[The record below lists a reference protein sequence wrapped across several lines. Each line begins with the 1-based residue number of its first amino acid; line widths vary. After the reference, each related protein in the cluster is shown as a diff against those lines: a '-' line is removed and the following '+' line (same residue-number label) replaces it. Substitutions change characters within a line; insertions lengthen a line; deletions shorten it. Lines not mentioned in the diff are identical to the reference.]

1 MRSLVGKG
9 SNVNCEARD
18 KSKPILKAIEKDY
31 SKIPDELIQN
41 QAPLHCT
48 NEYGIIYS
56 LKISL
61 KCIDAE
67 TLLHNAETLLHIAG
81 GIKSHAIVKL
91 FIDNSADP
99 FKKNKNSKLS
109 LVYAKVI
116 LMNMSIIYINNIRY

>member
-67 TLLHNAETLLHIAG
+67 TLLHIAG

-91 FIDNSADP
+91 IMYFYADP

-109 LVYAKVI
+109 LMYAKVI
-116 LMNMSIIYINNIRY
+116 LMNMSIIYIKNIRY